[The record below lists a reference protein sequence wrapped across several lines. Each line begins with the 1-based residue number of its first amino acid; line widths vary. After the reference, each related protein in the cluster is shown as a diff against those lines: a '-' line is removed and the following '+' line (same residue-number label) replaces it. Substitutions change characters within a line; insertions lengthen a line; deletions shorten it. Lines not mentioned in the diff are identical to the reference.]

1 MERMRNAG
9 SGPTESNRTFASSA
23 EMISSQLLGVELKQ
37 VISSLGAGYTK
48 EFVLAEFEAWL
59 DQGLTKDGE
68 EQSIKIPAHLQ
79 RVLMGPSV
87 KAYMAKAGEM
97 PSADEDKTHLCADC
111 GATVTIT
118 GSLANT
124 TDVKEKNVVIEMAE
138 DGAAMNATHTCMK
151 TYFMKNRSGETVSI
165 TTPALYAKSVHQD
178 LLSGKAC
185 NRIGV

>member
-68 EQSIKIPAHLQ
+68 E
-79 RVLMGPSV
+79 
-87 KAYMAKAGEM
+87 
-97 PSADEDKTHLCADC
+97 
-111 GATVTIT
+111 
-118 GSLANT
+118 
-124 TDVKEKNVVIEMAE
+124 
-138 DGAAMNATHTCMK
+138 
-151 TYFMKNRSGETVSI
+151 
-165 TTPALYAKSVHQD
+165 
-178 LLSGKAC
+178 
-185 NRIGV
+185 